1 MAWLLKCDEEEKKS
15 LIDVAGNEARVKPGG
30 GRFSPRWSA
39 TPKRLNG
46 VTHAACSL
54 VRSLVGHRANSSIAP
69 NYDLHSVMTLL
80 VAVASRP
87 SPVTTLRVDRSMSSC
102 TLTCDAW
109 RGLTCGKLELNEAR
123 TSGEFINRFRIQRRS
138 KHTIFFTR

>member
-1 MAWLLKCDEEEKKS
+1 MS
-15 LIDVAGNEARVKPGG
+15 SRVAADSHPVGA
-30 GRFSPRWSA
+30 PR

-54 VRSLVGHRANSSIAP
+54 ARSLVGHRANSSIAP

-80 VAVASRP
+80 VAAASRP

-102 TLTCDAW
+102 TSTCDAW
-109 RGLTCGKLELNEAR
+109 RGLTRGKSGLNEAR
-123 TSGEFINRFRIQRRS
+123 TSDEFVNRLWKRRRL
-138 KHTIFFTR
+138 KHVIFYYTIRNYLVIFQHVTQLKQKVIF